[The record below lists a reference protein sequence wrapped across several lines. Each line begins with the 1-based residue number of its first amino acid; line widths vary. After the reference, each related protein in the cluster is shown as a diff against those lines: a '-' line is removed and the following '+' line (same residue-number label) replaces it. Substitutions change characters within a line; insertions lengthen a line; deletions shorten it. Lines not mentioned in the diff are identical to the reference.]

1 MNLTKS
7 FHSFVETPRYDT
19 VQRMIVAGEFND
31 VDPYHAAMGGTRL
44 LSGGDE
50 RRVIITLSSNRCIG
64 FNIRGGMEYGVGIY
78 VSKYVA
84 PGKICL
90 CGFTERLFS

>member
-1 MNLTKS
+1 MYQPLNAHFPDFKN
-7 FHSFVETPRYDT
+7 RYDT

-31 VDPYHAAMGGTRL
+31 VDPSHAAMGGTRL

-64 FNIRGGMEYGVGIY
+64 LNIRGGMEYGVGIY

-84 PGKICL
+84 LIKGEILSFAWC
-90 CGFTERLFS
+90 ERT